1 MYKHILIPTDGSE
14 LAEKAVANG
23 IEFAREAGAR
33 VTLFTAVPEYR
44 APSESEIWGKRVQSL
59 EDYAR
64 QSHDSAVRALAH
76 GATLARTAG
85 VEFDT
90 DYAESN
96 HPAHAI
102 VAAARKH
109 GCDAVFMASHGRSG
123 LARLVHG
130 SETYDVINASEIPTV
145 VYR

>member
-14 LAEKAVANG
+14 LAEKAVTSG
-23 IEFAREAGAR
+23 IQFAREAGAR

-44 APSESEIWGKRVQSL
+44 APSESEIWGKRIQSL

-64 QSHDSAVRALAH
+64 QSRDRAESALAH
-76 GATLARTAG
+76 GAALARSAG
-85 VEFDT
+85 VDFGT
-90 DYAESN
+90 DYAEDDR
-96 HPAHAI
+96 PARAI

-109 GCDAVFMASHGRSG
+109 ACDAVFMASHGRRG
-123 LARLVHG
+123 LSRLVHG
-130 SETYDVINASEIPTV
+130 SETLEVISDSDLPTL

>member
-1 MYKHILIPTDGSE
+1 MYKHILIPTDGTP
-14 LAEKAVANG
+14 LAETAVANG
-23 IEFAREAGAR
+23 IEFAREAGAK
-33 VTLFTAVPEYR
+33 VTLFTAVPEYQP
-44 APSESEIWGKRVQSL
+44 PSESQVMARQVVSL

-64 QSHDSAVRALAH
+64 ASHDKAGAILARGAALAR
-76 GATLARTAG
+76 AAG

-96 HPAHAI
+96 RAAHAI
-102 VAAARKH
+102 VEAARRH

-123 LARLVHG
+123 LSRLVHG
-130 SETYDVINASEIPTV
+130 SETFEVINASEIPTM

>member
-1 MYKHILIPTDGSE
+1 MYRHILIATDGTP
-14 LAEKAVANG
+14 LAEKAVAGG
-23 IEFAREAGAR
+23 IEFAREAGAK
-33 VTLFTAVPEYR
+33 VTLFTAVPEYQP
-44 APSESEIWGKRVQSL
+44 PSESQVMARQVVSL

-64 QSHDSAVRALAH
+64 ASHDKAGGILARGAALAR
-76 GATLARTAG
+76 AAG

-96 HPAHAI
+96 RAAHAI
-102 VAAARKH
+102 VEAARRH

-123 LARLVHG
+123 LSRLVHG
-130 SETYDVINASEIPTV
+130 SETFEVINESEIPTM